1 MANANASTVDVT
13 CDQFLGNPKPSIDSK
28 SRKRD
33 TNAKRVLTPSAPS
46 PDSTLQ
52 ELTSASDAKNTHS
65 AVLPPTM
72 TVRVV
77 AVAVLLDDSTAVG
90 DHVVVKNHHHALPLF
105 VVDFTRDKGEMKKA
119 GLNCLKL

>member
-1 MANANASTVDVT
+1 
-13 CDQFLGNPKPSIDSK
+13 
-28 SRKRD
+28 
-33 TNAKRVLTPSAPS
+33 
-46 PDSTLQ
+46 
-52 ELTSASDAKNTHS
+52 
-65 AVLPPTM
+65 M

-119 GLNCLKL
+119 